1 VKSSAW
7 IRILFV
13 LAALYDGVLG
23 VVFLVIPW
31 YPFRAFDVTPP
42 NHWGYVQFPAALLIV
57 FAIMFLRIAQNPS
70 ANRLLIPYGIL
81 LKVAYCGVAFFYWAT
96 SGIPWM
102 WQPFAIL
109 DVVWLVLFAWAYRV
123 VGDRTA

>member
-1 VKSSAW
+1 VNNSVW
-7 IRILFV
+7 IRTLFI

-31 YPFRAFDVTPP
+31 YPFATFDVAPP

-70 ANRLLIPYGIL
+70 VNRLLIPYGIL

-109 DVVWLVLFAWAYRV
+109 DVVWVVLFAWAYSV
-123 VGDRTA
+123 VGERTG